1 MLIISYI
8 LIYRKVVTIELVLVD
23 LLNDLT
29 LDTVVNIEFNR
40 EIIDSFSVKD
50 FYTSKKINYLSRY
63 NSPIKSVYFNNE
75 KNVTVEIKKKSQ
87 IGVEKKELI
96 CYKDGSFTLDNKPF
110 ENIVEL
116 TNYLSWN

>member
-1 MLIISYI
+1 M
-8 LIYRKVVTIELVLVD
+8 VLAD

-50 FYTSKKINYLSRY
+50 FYTRKKINYLSRY
-63 NSPIKSVYFNNE
+63 NRPIKSVYFNNE
-75 KNVTVEIKKKSQ
+75 KNVTVEIKKRQ
-87 IGVEKKELI
+87 IEVEKKELI
-96 CYKDGSFTLDNKPF
+96 CYKDGSFALDNKPF
-110 ENIVEL
+110 ENIIEL

>member
-1 MLIISYI
+1 M
-8 LIYRKVVTIELVLVD
+8 VLAD
-23 LLNDLT
+23 FLTTAT

-50 FYTSKKINYLSRY
+50 FYTRKKINYLSRY
-63 NSPIKSVYFNNE
+63 NKPIKSVYFNNE
-75 KNVTVEIKKKSQ
+75 KNVTVEIKKSR

-110 ENIVEL
+110 ENIIEL

>member
-1 MLIISYI
+1 M
-8 LIYRKVVTIELVLVD
+8 VLAD
-23 LLNDLT
+23 FLTTAT

-50 FYTSKKINYLSRY
+50 FYTRKKINYLSRY
-63 NSPIKSVYFNNE
+63 NRPIKSVYFNNE
-75 KNVTVEIKKKSQ
+75 KNVTVEIKKRQ
-87 IGVEKKELI
+87 IETEKKELI

-110 ENIVEL
+110 ENIIEL

>member
-8 LIYRKVVTIELVLVD
+8 LIYRKVVTIELVLAD

-50 FYTSKKINYLSRY
+50 FYTRKNINYLSRY
-63 NSPIKSVYFNNE
+63 NRPIKSVYFNNE
-75 KNVTVEIKKKSQ
+75 KNVTVEIKKKAKS
-87 IGVEKKELI
+87 VLKK
-96 CYKDGSFTLDNKPF
+96 KN
-110 ENIVEL
+110 
-116 TNYLSWN
+116 

>member
-1 MLIISYI
+1 MI
-8 LIYRKVVTIELVLVD
+8 LADFLTTA
-23 LLNDLT
+23 T

-50 FYTSKKINYLSRY
+50 FYIGKKIKYLSRY
-63 NSPIKSVYFNNE
+63 INRPIKSVYFNTE
-75 KNVTVEIKKKSQ
+75 KNVTVEIMKKSQ

-110 ENIVEL
+110 KNIIEL
-116 TNYLSWN
+116 TNYLSRN

>member
-1 MLIISYI
+1 M
-8 LIYRKVVTIELVLVD
+8 VLAD

-50 FYTSKKINYLSRY
+50 FYTRKKINYLSRY
-63 NSPIKSVYFNNE
+63 NRPIKSVYFNNE
-75 KNVTVEIKKKSQ
+75 KNVTVEIKKRQ
-87 IGVEKKELI
+87 IEVVKKELI

-110 ENIVEL
+110 ENIIEL
-116 TNYLSWN
+116 TNYLSRN

>member
-1 MLIISYI
+1 M
-8 LIYRKVVTIELVLVD
+8 VLAD
-23 LLNDLT
+23 FLTTAT

-50 FYTSKKINYLSRY
+50 FYTSKKTNYLSRY
-63 NSPIKSVYFNNE
+63 NKPIKSVYFNNE
-75 KNVTVEIKKKSQ
+75 KNVTVEIKKRQ
-87 IGVEKKELI
+87 IVAEKKELI

-110 ENIVEL
+110 ENINEL

>member
-1 MLIISYI
+1 M
-8 LIYRKVVTIELVLVD
+8 VLAD
-23 LLNDLT
+23 FLTTAT

-50 FYTSKKINYLSRY
+50 FYTRKKINYLSRY
-63 NSPIKSVYFNNE
+63 NKPIKSVYFNNE
-75 KNVTVEIKKKSQ
+75 KNVTVEIMKKQ

-110 ENIVEL
+110 ENIIEL

>member
-8 LIYRKVVTIELVLVD
+8 LIYRKVVTIELVLAD

-40 EIIDSFSVKD
+40 DIIDSFSVKD
-50 FYTSKKINYLSRY
+50 FYTRKKINYLSRY
-63 NSPIKSVYFNNE
+63 NKPIKSVYFNNE
-75 KNVTVEIKKKSQ
+75 KNVTVEIMKKSQ

-96 CYKDGSFTLDNKPF
+96 CYKDGSFTLDNKHF

>member
-1 MLIISYI
+1 M
-8 LIYRKVVTIELVLVD
+8 VLAD

-50 FYTSKKINYLSRY
+50 FYTRKKINYLSRY
-63 NSPIKSVYFNNE
+63 NRPIKSVYFNNE
-75 KNVTVEIKKKSQ
+75 KNVTVEIKKDKSRLK
-87 IGVEKKELI
+87 KKELI

-110 ENIVEL
+110 ENIIEL

>member
-1 MLIISYI
+1 M
-8 LIYRKVVTIELVLVD
+8 VLAD

-50 FYTSKKINYLSRY
+50 FYTRKKINYLSRY
-63 NSPIKSVYFNNE
+63 NRPIKSVYFNNE
-75 KNVTVEIKKKSQ
+75 KNVTVEIKKRQ
-87 IGVEKKELI
+87 IEVEKKELI

-110 ENIVEL
+110 ENIIEL

>member
-1 MLIISYI
+1 M
-8 LIYRKVVTIELVLVD
+8 VLAD
-23 LLNDLT
+23 FLTTAT

-50 FYTSKKINYLSRY
+50 FYTRKKINYLSRY
-63 NSPIKSVYFNNE
+63 NKPIKSVYFNNE
-75 KNVTVEIKKKSQ
+75 KNVTVEIKKRQ

-110 ENIVEL
+110 ENIIEL

>member
-1 MLIISYI
+1 M
-8 LIYRKVVTIELVLVD
+8 VLAD

-50 FYTSKKINYLSRY
+50 FYTRKKINYLSRY
-63 NSPIKSVYFNNE
+63 NRPIKSVYFNNE
-75 KNVTVEIKKKSQ
+75 KNVTVEIKKRQ
-87 IGVEKKELI
+87 IEAEKKELI

-110 ENIVEL
+110 ENIIEL

>member
-1 MLIISYI
+1 MKLADF
-8 LIYRKVVTIELVLVD
+8 LTTA
-23 LLNDLT
+23 T

-50 FYTSKKINYLSRY
+50 FYTRKKINYLSRY
-63 NSPIKSVYFNNE
+63 NKPIKSVYFNNE
-75 KNVTVEIKKKSQ
+75 KNVTVEIMKNQ

-110 ENIVEL
+110 ENIIEL

>member
-1 MLIISYI
+1 M
-8 LIYRKVVTIELVLVD
+8 VLAD
-23 LLNDLT
+23 FLTTAT

-50 FYTSKKINYLSRY
+50 FYTRKKINYLSRY
-63 NSPIKSVYFNNE
+63 NKPIKSVYFNNE
-75 KNVTVEIKKKSQ
+75 KNVTVEIKKSQ
-87 IGVEKKELI
+87 ICAEKKELI

-110 ENIVEL
+110 ENIIEL

>member
-1 MLIISYI
+1 M
-8 LIYRKVVTIELVLVD
+8 VLAD

-50 FYTSKKINYLSRY
+50 FYTRKKINYLSRY
-63 NSPIKSVYFNNE
+63 NRPIKSVYFNNE
-75 KNVTVEIKKKSQ
+75 KNVTVDIKKRQ
-87 IGVEKKELI
+87 IEVAKKELI
-96 CYKDGSFTLDNKPF
+96 CYKDGSFILDNKPF
-110 ENIVEL
+110 ENIIEL

>member
-1 MLIISYI
+1 MI
-8 LIYRKVVTIELVLVD
+8 LADFLTTA
-23 LLNDLT
+23 T

-50 FYTSKKINYLSRY
+50 FYTRKKINYLSRY
-63 NSPIKSVYFNNE
+63 NRPIKSVYFNNE
-75 KNVTVEIKKKSQ
+75 KNVTVEIKKRQ
-87 IGVEKKELI
+87 IEDEKKELI

-110 ENIVEL
+110 ENIIEL

>member
-1 MLIISYI
+1 M
-8 LIYRKVVTIELVLVD
+8 VLAD
-23 LLNDLT
+23 FLT
-29 LDTVVNIEFNR
+29 TASLDTVVNIEFNR

-50 FYTSKKINYLSRY
+50 FYTRKKINYLSRY
-63 NSPIKSVYFNNE
+63 NKPIKSVYFNNE
-75 KNVTVEIKKKSQ
+75 KNVTVEIKKRQ

-110 ENIVEL
+110 ENIIEL

>member
-1 MLIISYI
+1 M
-8 LIYRKVVTIELVLVD
+8 VLAD

-50 FYTSKKINYLSRY
+50 FYTRKKINYLSRY
-63 NSPIKSVYFNNE
+63 NRPIKSVYFNSE
-75 KNVTVEIKKKSQ
+75 KNVTVEIKKRQ
-87 IGVEKKELI
+87 IEVMKKELI

-110 ENIVEL
+110 ENIIEL
-116 TNYLSWN
+116 TNYLSRN

>member
-1 MLIISYI
+1 M
-8 LIYRKVVTIELVLVD
+8 VLAD
-23 LLNDLT
+23 FLTTAT

-50 FYTSKKINYLSRY
+50 FYTGKKINYLSRY
-63 NSPIKSVYFNNE
+63 NRPIKSVYFNNE
-75 KNVTVEIKKKSQ
+75 KNVTVEIKKRQ
-87 IGVEKKELI
+87 IEVEKKELI

-110 ENIVEL
+110 ENIIEL

>member
-1 MLIISYI
+1 M
-8 LIYRKVVTIELVLVD
+8 VLAD

-50 FYTSKKINYLSRY
+50 FYTRKKINYLSRY
-63 NSPIKSVYFNNE
+63 NRPIKSVYFNNE
-75 KNVTVEIKKKSQ
+75 KNVTVEIKKRQ
-87 IGVEKKELI
+87 IEVVKKELI

-110 ENIVEL
+110 ENIIEL

>member
-1 MLIISYI
+1 MI
-8 LIYRKVVTIELVLVD
+8 LADFLTTA
-23 LLNDLT
+23 T

-50 FYTSKKINYLSRY
+50 FYTRKKINYLSRY
-63 NSPIKSVYFNNE
+63 NKPIKSVYFNNE
-75 KNVTVEIKKKSQ
+75 KNVTVEIKKRQ
-87 IGVEKKELI
+87 IEGEKKELI

-110 ENIVEL
+110 ENIIEL

>member
-1 MLIISYI
+1 M
-8 LIYRKVVTIELVLVD
+8 VLAD
-23 LLNDLT
+23 FLTTAT

-50 FYTSKKINYLSRY
+50 FYTRKKINRY
-63 NSPIKSVYFNNE
+63 NKPIKSVYFNNE
-75 KNVTVEIKKKSQ
+75 KNVTVEIKKRK

-110 ENIVEL
+110 ENIIEL

>member
-1 MLIISYI
+1 M
-8 LIYRKVVTIELVLVD
+8 VLAD
-23 LLNDLT
+23 FLTTAT

-50 FYTSKKINYLSRY
+50 FYTRKKYYYLSRY
-63 NSPIKSVYFNNE
+63 NRPIKSVYFNNE
-75 KNVTVEIKKKSQ
+75 KNVTVEIKKRQ
-87 IGVEKKELI
+87 IESEKKELI

-110 ENIVEL
+110 ENIIEL

>member
-1 MLIISYI
+1 M
-8 LIYRKVVTIELVLVD
+8 VLAD
-23 LLNDLT
+23 FLTTAT

-50 FYTSKKINYLSRY
+50 FYSRKKINYLSRY
-63 NSPIKSVYFNNE
+63 NKPIKSVYFNNE
-75 KNVTVEIKKKSQ
+75 KNVTVEIKKMQ

-110 ENIVEL
+110 ENIIEL

>member
-1 MLIISYI
+1 M
-8 LIYRKVVTIELVLVD
+8 VLAD
-23 LLNDLT
+23 FFLTAT

-50 FYTSKKINYLSRY
+50 FYTRKKTNYLSRY
-63 NSPIKSVYFNNE
+63 NKPIKSVYFNNE
-75 KNVTVEIKKKSQ
+75 KNVTVEIMKRQ
-87 IGVEKKELI
+87 IDVEKKELI

-110 ENIVEL
+110 ENIIEL

>member
-1 MLIISYI
+1 M
-8 LIYRKVVTIELVLVD
+8 VLAD
-23 LLNDLT
+23 FLTTAT

-50 FYTSKKINYLSRY
+50 FYTRKKINYLSRY
-63 NSPIKSVYFNNE
+63 NKPIKSVYFNNE
-75 KNVTVEIKKKSQ
+75 NNVTVEIKKRQ

-110 ENIVEL
+110 ENIIEL